1 MLKRLQMA
9 KTGRPTKYKPEYCDL
24 VVEMLS
30 EGASLTE
37 FRAAVGGISRET
49 MSNWKQANPEFLDAL
64 NKADALGQAYWEK
77 RLRTDLMFDNKINS
91 PLVKLYF
98 ANRFN
103 WHDKQQTDVT
113 SSDGSMQPTVVQI
126 VAADDESED

>member
-1 MLKRLQMA
+1 MA
-9 KTGRPTKYKPEYCDL
+9 KVGRPTIYKPEYCEL
-24 VVEMLS
+24 VVQMLS

-64 NKADALGQAYWEK
+64 SKAEAMGQAYWEK
-77 RLRTDLMFDNKINS
+77 RLRTDLMFDNKVNS

-113 SSDGSMQPTVVQI
+113 SSDGSMKPTVIEI
-126 VAADDESED
+126 VAADDESKD

>member
-1 MLKRLQMA
+1 MA
-9 KTGRPTKYKPEYCDL
+9 KVGRPTKYDPTYCDL
-24 VVEMLS
+24 VVEMLA

-37 FRAAVGGISRET
+37 FRAAVGGITRQT
-49 MSNWKQANPEFLDAL
+49 LSNWKDEHPEFLDAL
-64 NKADALGQAYWEK
+64 SKAEAVGQAYWEK
-77 RLRTDLMFDNKINS
+77 RLRTDLMFDSKVNS

-113 SSDGSMQPTVVQI
+113 SSDGSMKPTVVQI
-126 VAADDESED
+126 VAADDNSED

>member
-1 MLKRLQMA
+1 MA
-9 KTGRPTKYKPEYCDL
+9 KVGRPTKYDPSYCDL
-24 VVEMLS
+24 IVEMLA

-37 FRAAVGGISRET
+37 FRAAVGGIT
-49 MSNWKQANPEFLDAL
+49 WQTLSNWKEAHPEFLEAL
-64 NKADALGQAYWEK
+64 NKAESVGQAYWEK
-77 RLRTDLMFDNKINS
+77 RLRTDLMFDNKVNS

-113 SSDGSMQPTVVQI
+113 SSDGSMKPTVI
-126 VAADDESED
+126 ELVAPNVESQD

>member
-1 MLKRLQMA
+1 MA
-9 KTGRPTKYKPEYCDL
+9 KVGRPTIYKPEYCDL
-24 VVEMLS
+24 VVEMLA

-64 NKADALGQAYWEK
+64 QKAEAVGQAYWEK
-77 RLRTDLMFDNKINS
+77 RLRTDLMFDNKVNS

-113 SSDGSMQPTVVQI
+113 SSDGSMKPTVI
-126 VAADDESED
+126 ELVAPNVESQD

>member
-1 MLKRLQMA
+1 MSNA
-9 KTGRPTKYKPEYCDL
+9 GRPSKYDPTYCDL
-24 VVEMLS
+24 IIEMLS

-37 FRAAVGGISRET
+37 FRAAVGGVTRQT
-49 MSNWKQANPEFLDAL
+49 FSNWKRDYPEFLDASTQ
-64 NKADALGQAYWEK
+64 AEAYGQAYWEK
-77 RLRTDLMFDNKINS
+77 RLRTELMFDNKVNS

-113 SSDGSMQPTVVQI
+113 SSDGSMKPTVI
-126 VAADDESED
+126 ELVAADVQSKD

>member
-1 MLKRLQMA
+1 MA

-24 VVEMLS
+24 VVEMLA

-37 FRAAVGGISRET
+37 FRAAVGGVT
-49 MSNWKQANPEFLDAL
+49 WQTLSNWKEAQPEFLEAL
-64 NKADALGQAYWEK
+64 QKAEAVGQAYWEK

-103 WHDKQQTDVT
+103 WHDKQQTDLT